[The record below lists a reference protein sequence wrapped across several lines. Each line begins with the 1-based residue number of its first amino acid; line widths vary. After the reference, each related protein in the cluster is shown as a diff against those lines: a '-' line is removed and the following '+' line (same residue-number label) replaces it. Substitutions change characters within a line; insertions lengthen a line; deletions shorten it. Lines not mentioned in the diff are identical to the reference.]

1 MDVVGGGEWIW
12 VGGGGWVYIGVE
24 SGCGGRWRMDL
35 GGRWRVGVYRG
46 REWMWWEVENGF
58 GWKVEGG
65 CI

>member
-1 MDVVGGGEWIW
+1 
-12 VGGGGWVYIGVE
+12 
-24 SGCGGRWRMDL
+24 MDL

-58 GWKVEGG
+58 GWEVEGG